1 MYMQIIA
8 FGSFTPMVR
17 AAYTHHKTMV
27 VVLKA
32 PLIVFTFYTH
42 SGAFF
47 IRNNRARR
55 AREIFRAILKKI

>member
-1 MYMQIIA
+1 
-8 FGSFTPMVR
+8 MVR

-55 AREIFRAILKKI
+55 ARKIFGTLLKKI